1 MNIINAVIT
10 IRKDKIIKKELNYF
24 ILLLKYSYFILTR
37 KLHFFYEKIELNFK
51 KNMINKNGK
60 ETLKIFSYFKLSQ
73 YYYLQSFYLPKIIPI
88 FLVFVNIK
96 PSNCFIQKVEDIILQ
111 NVYQKFEQFFNYKNR
126 NINELTFDSL
136 NFKLFKKWSYIL
148 YLDQNKCTNLAKN
161 SCYFSKNLKFNI
173 KNFKK
178 NIIYFN
184 DNTSCKKNLYV
195 KLTNYLLDLKNKFE
209 VLYIAIFFVSISL
222 YGDIYLEIGCYEIF
236 SFFKKSRYFISS
248 FLLFILNHSSL
259 RIICPGMFLQ
269 HSLIYS
275 FKIEKSLN
283 FLSNEKLIKIF
294 NNKLL
299 HLEKCVSR
307 GFVIRLM
314 KIFNLFGRFCQKF
327 LGETVLVDT
336 IGFTGI
342 KKRYSSLIFLN
353 YYYLKK
359 FKQSLKNNEKQT
371 KIRNILFL
379 IGKVKLILL
388 RKNLNNF
395 QTQKYLRFFIL
406 LTTLII
412 KNQSLKIGITNITY
426 RLKMLEKNNI
436 PLTIPFSIKLAIIC
450 ICILE
455 SSFSTISVHEIL
467 FTRIIFYLKN
477 KLSRKIIRNNY
488 KIFDKNIF
496 NCTVI
501 QKIKKL
507 SSYKIYNENP
517 LCLKKNLYLKER
529 LGLGYFRFI
538 EPILNKKNFHEKKVQ
553 YKFKLKFSL
562 IESLISLLLFFK
574 IPLLISSYRLIP
586 LNFYLKKSKKS
597 KLSLKFCSY
606 KNHYKMQ
613 INGACLF
620 CFTKKKNSNR
630 KFLKIS
636 LQNFYGG
643 GDTILTFYSRFSL
656 CNQIFFSI
664 IKEIVCINFK
674 LLKKN
679 KMTTSYYSNCIFSND
694 SIKFPQRN
702 NSYLKDFGKEMNFK
716 KNNTTPSS
724 CFQNLI
730 LFSSNYLGHFC
741 KKSFIKIID
750 RMSLYKISFSF
761 KISIFFN
768 PIIEYT
774 SHTHKKTECMIGG
787 VIRSKPLS
795 SYLSIFDISIF
806 KNIIA
811 KKRDL
816 IKRMFLNFQNIL
828 QLEAKRKRIFLF
840 FVVYLQKNIRFNK
853 DPHNSFLEKQFLG
866 KIKNSMENFFQKKKK
881 MVNIPIP
888 YYLFIKCNVEY
899 HNKLTCKFL
908 KCGFRFYFHFFPTT
922 STIFFEKINLEILMK
937 IVFVKKKKILAK
949 KQTLKIRNSF
959 WKYIKKPYYSNN
971 YLKKDYR
978 IFEEIIKKF
987 KFKLASNSFIFI
999 LLSLKFTIFLVSF
1012 FKPKKSFSFK
1022 MKIIFFLGNFKRHLC
1037 STTFS
1042 YLIFLLIECLNP
1054 KKKGAVQFRRG
1065 NTVPYYY
1072 LFLEKIIVKSNPF
1085 NYDLR
1090 YKSKVQLLRPIDFL
1104 SKWEIQT
1111 KLLKKL
1117 IISKIIISLILY
1129 LKIFIFSNY
1138 PKTFKSIKKLVCF
1151 KIKNWIPSSI
1161 MNWIDFLKTLISF
1174 FSIIKFKIYFLC
1186 LEINS
1191 QIKFK
1196 IFNFFKS
1203 IYNPFQINLKVTVSL
1218 GFKNF
1223 KKIFKNADSS
1233 KCFGKKKK
1241 ISFIIKK
1248 ENIKKLLESC
1258 EQLNQPLIFPFKS
1271 HFNEKEKKLKRNKN
1285 FIFKSNNLQKNM
1297 KMRNNSIFFG
1307 FKYFFSTLFN
1317 YKIKSSGFIR
1327 IFLKKLK
1334 YFIISNIETKNES
1347 KYINIIG
1354 QNKKDCKFILSIEEN
1369 FAYVF
1374 DFTYNDFLV
1383 DSFYFVKKF
1392 FLKNKK
1398 FKNTQKYIAIFN
1410 TLYLTNN
1417 LKKKIN
1423 KNRFFHILT
1432 LDLLFILHL
1441 YLKIL
1446 KSKKNLL
1453 QLFTLL
1459 NTIKIVFKKN
1469 YYIHEF
1475 ESYWCLLRID
1485 FLKKSI
1491 FQKIKFFSV
1500 IIFYK
1505 KLVSDI
1511 FILKKKLSKRIRTL
1525 LKFFIRIVST
1535 LKSMI
1540 QLNFDVKL
1548 ETLKIYLKK
1557 LTYSKKSSTQNLGL
1571 YLFKKLIKYNISFLF
1586 TRLEFSKI
1594 VFLEI
1599 FKKILNKN
1607 YESHQNSFSF
1617 FRKKV
1622 IQNYYFKNLFKIL
1635 LCTLNLKE
1643 SEVQKNSKISLCSLI
1658 LSINNKFS
1666 IGNSKKFLR
1675 KLFFQNY
1682 FSSFR
1687 FNTFFFLLVSILLI
1701 LGLNLKIFITELNEF
1716 SKYVF
1721 GIKFFESELYQFKS
1735 FSFDFQKI
1743 QDNVVNFYLKQKK
1756 KTLCCN
1762 NKETFLYY
1770 NLLIKYK
1777 IYLEFKTSSG
1787 WSNSLESLNQLNI
1800 SNLEET
1806 ASSRSPIVNYLKY
1819 RNLTYT
1825 STELY
1830 HGNLFLLNL
1839 RKIFYTSS
1847 VIDSNHI
1854 KFSLTIELK
1863 NKVFSEIYFILGYY
1877 PSLNKSELQLYSDHL
1892 QIKGRIKRNFK
1903 EGVFMINIFSLII
1916 EISFSIKTTPSR
1928 FFFWI
1933 RINNLDISNKINSDY
1948 NNQIGATQAENF
1960 LINRVL
1966 KILILK

>member
-1 MNIINAVIT
+1 MNIINAVKT
-10 IRKDKIIKKELNYF
+10 TRKNKIIKKELNYF
-24 ILLLKYSYFILTR
+24 IFLLKYSYFVLKR
-37 KLHFFYEKIELNFK
+37 KLSFFYEKIELNFK
-51 KNMINKNGK
+51 KNMINKNGD

-88 FLVFVNIK
+88 LLVFINIK

-111 NVYQKFEQFFNYKNR
+111 NVFQKFRQFFNYKNR
-126 NINELTFDSL
+126 NISELTFDSINL
-136 NFKLFKKWSYIL
+136 KFFKKWSYIF
-148 YLDQNKCTNLAKN
+148 YLDQNKCTNTAKN
-161 SCYFSKNLKFNI
+161 SSYFSKNLKFNL

-178 NIIYFN
+178 NILYFN
-184 DNTSCKKNLYV
+184 DNTSYKKNLYI
-195 KLTNYLLDLKNKFE
+195 KLTNYFSDLKNKFE
-209 VLYIAIFFVSISL
+209 VLYIAIFFVSICL
-222 YGDIYLEIGCYEIF
+222 YGDIYLKIECYEIF

-259 RIICPGMFLQ
+259 RIICLGMFLQ
-269 HSLIYS
+269 NSLIYS

-283 FLSNEKLIKIF
+283 FLLNEELIKIF

-314 KIFNLFGRFCQKF
+314 KTFNLFGKFCQKF
-327 LGETVLVDT
+327 LGKTILVDT
-336 IGFTGI
+336 IGFTEI
-342 KKRYSSLIFLN
+342 KKKYSSLNFLN

-359 FKQSLKNNEKQT
+359 FKQSLKNHEKQT
-371 KIRNILFL
+371 KIRSILFL
-379 IGKVKLILL
+379 IGKVKLIFL
-388 RKNLNNF
+388 RKNSNNF

-406 LTTLII
+406 LTTIII

-426 RLKMLEKNNI
+426 RLKMLETNNI
-436 PLTIPFSIKLAIIC
+436 SLTIPFSIKLAIIS

-455 SSFSTISVHEIL
+455 SSFNTISVHEIL
-467 FTRIIFYLKN
+467 FTRTIFYLKN
-477 KLSRKIIRNNY
+477 KLNRKILRNNY
-488 KIFDKNIF
+488 KLFNKNIF

-501 QKIKKL
+501 KKIKKL
-507 SSYKIYNENP
+507 SSFKIYDENP
-517 LCLKKNLYLKER
+517 SCREKNLYLKER
-529 LGLGYFRFI
+529 LRLGYFRFI
-538 EPILNKKNFHEKKVQ
+538 EPILNKKNFHEKRIQ

-562 IESLISLLLFFK
+562 IESLISILLFFK
-574 IPLLISSYRLIP
+574 IPLLISLYRFIP
-586 LNFYLKKSKKS
+586 LNFYLKESKKS

-613 INGACLF
+613 INGTCLF
-620 CFTKKKNSNR
+620 CFTKKKNSNQ

-643 GDTILTFYSRFSL
+643 RDTILNFYSRFSF
-656 CNQIFFSI
+656 CNQTFFSI
-664 IKEIVCINFK
+664 IKEIICINFK

-694 SIKFPQRN
+694 SIKFPQKH
-702 NSYLKDFGKEMNFK
+702 NSYLKDFGKEMSFK
-716 KNNTTPSS
+716 KNNSTQSS

-730 LFSSNYLGHFC
+730 LFSSDYLGHFF
-741 KKSFIKIID
+741 KNSFIKIID
-750 RMSLYKISFSF
+750 RISLYKIGFSF
-761 KISIFFN
+761 KISIFFS

-774 SHTHKKTECMIGG
+774 SHTHKKVECMIGG
-787 VIRSKPLS
+787 FIRSKPLL
-795 SYLSIFDISIF
+795 SYLSIFDISII
-806 KNIIA
+806 KKIIA

-828 QLEAKRKRIFLF
+828 QFEAKRKRIFFF
-840 FVVYLQKNIRFNK
+840 FVVYLQKNIRFNN

-866 KIKNSMENFFQKKKK
+866 NIKNTMENFFQKKKK
-881 MVNIPIP
+881 MVNLPLP

-908 KCGFRFYFHFFPTT
+908 KCGFRLYFYFFPAT

-937 IVFVKKKKILAK
+937 IVFVKKKEILAK
-949 KQTLKIRNSF
+949 KQILKIRNSF

-971 YLKKDYR
+971 YLKKSYR

-987 KFKLASNSFIFI
+987 KLASTSFIFI
-999 LLSLKFTIFLVSF
+999 LLLLKFISFLVSF

-1022 MKIIFFLGNFKRHLC
+1022 MTIVFFLGNFKRHLC
-1037 STTFS
+1037 SITFS
-1042 YLIFLLIECLNP
+1042 YLIFLSIECINL
-1054 KKKGAVQFRRG
+1054 KKKEAVQFRKG
-1065 NTVPYYY
+1065 NMVPYYY

-1085 NYDLR
+1085 NYDLK
-1090 YKSKVQLLRPIDFL
+1090 YKSKVQLYKPIDYL

-1117 IISKIIISLILY
+1117 IISKITISLILY
-1129 LKIFIFSNY
+1129 LKVFIFSNY
-1138 PKTFKSIKKLVCF
+1138 SKTFKSIKKFVCF

-1161 MNWIDFLKTLISF
+1161 MNWIDFLKTLIGF

-1203 IYNPFQINLKVTVSL
+1203 IYSPFQINLKVTVSL

-1223 KKIFKNADSS
+1223 KKIFKTVDSS
-1233 KCFGKKKK
+1233 KCFEKKKK

-1258 EQLNQPLIFPFKS
+1258 EELYQPLPFPFKS
-1271 HFNEKEKKLKRNKN
+1271 HFNEKGKKLRRNKN
-1285 FIFKSNNLQKNM
+1285 FIFKSNNLQKNN
-1297 KMRNNSIFFG
+1297 KMRNNSIFFS

-1317 YKIKSSGFIR
+1317 YKIKASRFIR

-1334 YFIISNIETKNES
+1334 YIFISNVERKNES

-1354 QNKKDCKFILSIEEN
+1354 QKENDWKFVLSIEEN
-1369 FAYVF
+1369 FNYIF

-1392 FLKNKK
+1392 FLKNKN
-1398 FKNTQKYIAIFN
+1398 FKNTQMYIVIFN
-1410 TLYLTNN
+1410 TLYLANS
-1417 LKKKIN
+1417 LGKKFN
-1423 KNRFFHILT
+1423 KNKFFHVLN

-1446 KSKKNLL
+1446 KSKKNLV
-1453 QLFTLL
+1453 QLFTFL
-1459 NTIKIVFKKN
+1459 NTIKIVFEKN
-1469 YYIHEF
+1469 YYTHEL
-1475 ESYWCLLRID
+1475 ESYWCFLRID

-1491 FQKIKFFSV
+1491 FQKIKLFSV
-1500 IIFYK
+1500 IIYYK

-1511 FILKKKLSKRIRTL
+1511 FILKKKPFKRTRKL
-1525 LKFFIRIVST
+1525 LKVFIRIVST
-1535 LKSMI
+1535 LKNMI
-1540 QLNFDVKL
+1540 KLNFDVKL

-1557 LTYSKKSSTQNLGL
+1557 LTNSKKSSTQNLGL
-1571 YLFKKLIKYNISFLF
+1571 YLFKKVIKHNISFLF
-1586 TRLEFSKI
+1586 SRLEFSKI

-1607 YESHQNSFSF
+1607 YESQQDSFSF

-1622 IQNYYFKNLFKIL
+1622 IQNYYLKNLFKIL

-1643 SEVQKNSKISLCSLI
+1643 SEVQKNSKISFCFLI

-1666 IGNSKKFLR
+1666 LGNSKKFLR

-1721 GIKFFESELYQFKS
+1721 GIKFLESELYQFKS

-1743 QDNVVNFYLKQKK
+1743 QDNAVNFYLKQKK

-1762 NKETFLYY
+1762 NKETFLSY

-1777 IYLEFKTSSG
+1777 IYLEFKTYSG
-1787 WSNSLESLNQLNI
+1787 WSNSLEPLNRLNI
-1800 SNLEET
+1800 YNLEES
-1806 ASSRSPIVNYLKY
+1806 ASTRSLIVNFLKY
-1819 RNLTYT
+1819 RNLTCI

-1830 HGNLFLLNL
+1830 YGNLFLLNL
-1839 RKIFYTSS
+1839 HKIFYAPSE
-1847 VIDSNHI
+1847 IDSTHI

-1877 PSLNKSELQLYSDHL
+1877 PSLNKSELQLSSNRL
-1892 QIKGRIKRNFK
+1892 QVKGKIKRNFK
-1903 EGVFMINIFSLII
+1903 EGVSMINNFPLII
-1916 EISFSIKTTPSR
+1916 GISFSIKTTPSR

-1933 RINNLDISNKINSDY
+1933 RLNYLDISNKINSDY
-1948 NNQIGATQAENF
+1948 NNSIGETQAENF